1 MIEEQIGSSSTIAL
15 PEPGA
20 SGRLRT
26 IGDFTSA
33 WVVQPFLVGA
43 VALVA
48 ALIYVWTPST
58 LSPTFDDSFIS
69 LTFARNLA
77 EHGKMGFD
85 GTSWSTGATSP
96 LHVFIVAN
104 LIKLGLTPINA
115 AISLG
120 VVCTVWL
127 SIATYFLGWAVFQR
141 RNVALLAGLFI
152 SLTPFVAFDAG
163 NGLETSLFMALL
175 ATTFAVYLLLP
186 TVRGRM
192 ATGTLIAIAVLVRPE
207 ALALAPAVMLYRYYM
222 RRQDETWNELFEDAF
237 LLMGP
242 AILMFQFVIL
252 YNVLAGDSFLGTAGA
267 KMKFFQEEHL
277 TIRQKIAD
285 GSDNIALFAA
295 PLLPLILLAA
305 FAFQQRVMVL
315 FGAFWT
321 IVIAGYVGLFPGGME
336 HYFYRY
342 QHPILPILA
351 VFAAGGFFVVLER
364 MKAQTELLPKLMLG
378 GVLAAVVI
386 VGGFQYARWRDLYG
400 IAASE
405 THNDLEAMVL
415 DLNKIV
421 APGETVAT
429 HDIGAVG
436 YFGKFHVLDLVG
448 LVNAEVG
455 DYHSGRRLAQYVD
468 QKKPQ
473 YLLVMPDWDRDLL
486 RIHPDARKE
495 QFELVKEYPAARI
508 RRESY
513 MLYRVHYPEPPLP

>member
-1 MIEEQIGSSSTIAL
+1 MIDEQIGSSRTIAL
-15 PEPGA
+15 PEAPA
-20 SGRLRT
+20 SGRLRRVS
-26 IGDFTSA
+26 DFTSTWLA
-33 WVVQPFLVGA
+33 QPL
-43 VALVA
+43 LVA
-48 ALIYVWTPST
+48 VIGLVSALIYVWTPST

-69 LTFARNLA
+69 LTFARSLA
-77 EHGKMGFD
+77 EHGKISFD
-85 GTSWSTGATSP
+85 GQSWSTGATSP

-104 LIKLGLTPINA
+104 LIKAGLSPINA

-120 VVCTVWL
+120 VVCTAWL
-127 SIATYFLGWAVFQR
+127 SVATYFLGWAVFRR
-141 RNVALLAGLFI
+141 RNVALLAGIFI

-163 NGLETSLFMALL
+163 NGLETSLFMALVT
-175 ATTFAVYLLLP
+175 TTFATFLLIP

-207 ALALAPAVMLYRYYM
+207 ALAIAPAVMLYRYYT
-222 RRQDETWNELFEDAF
+222 RKRDETWNELFEDAF

-267 KMKFFQEEHL
+267 KMQFFQEEHL
-277 TIRQKIAD
+277 TVRQKLAD

-295 PLLPLILLAA
+295 PLLPLLLLAA
-305 FAFQQRVMVL
+305 FAFQRREMVL
-315 FGAFWT
+315 FGSFWAM
-321 IVIAGYVGLFPGGME
+321 VLALYVGFFPGGME

-342 QHPILPILA
+342 QHPILPVLA
-351 VFAAGGFFVVLER
+351 VFAAGGFFVLFER
-364 MKAQTELLPKLMLG
+364 IKEQTELLPKLMLG
-378 GVLAAVVI
+378 GLLAGVVI

-405 THNDLEAMVL
+405 THTDLEAMVL

-429 HDIGAVG
+429 HDIGALG
-436 YFGKFHVLDLVG
+436 YYGKFHVLDLVG

-455 DYHSGRRLAQYVD
+455 DYHSGRHLAQYVD

-486 RIHPDARKE
+486 HIYPADHKDR
-495 QFELVKEYPAARI
+495 FELVKVYPAARI
-508 RRESY
+508 RREPY
-513 MLYRVHYPEPPLP
+513 LLYRVINPEEPLP

>member
-1 MIEEQIGSSSTIAL
+1 MIEEQIGASGTIAL
-15 PEPGA
+15 PKTRVP
-20 SGRLRT
+20 GRLRK

-33 WVVQPFLVGA
+33 WVAQPFLVG
-43 VALVA
+43 VIALVS
-48 ALIYVWTPST
+48 ALIYVWTPAT

-77 EHGKMGFD
+77 NHGMMGFD

-96 LHVFIVAN
+96 LHIFIIAN
-104 LIKLGLTPINA
+104 LIKAGLTPINA

-120 VVCTVWL
+120 VVSTVWL
-127 SIATYFLGWAVFQR
+127 SIATYFLGWAVFKR
-141 RNVALLAGLFI
+141 RDVALLAGILI
-152 SLTPFVAFDAG
+152 SVTPFVAFDAG
-163 NGLETSLFMALL
+163 NGLETSLFMALVT
-175 ATTFAVYLLLP
+175 TTFAVYLLLP

-207 ALALAPAVMLYRYYM
+207 ALAIAPAVMLYRYYT
-222 RRQDETWNELFEDAF
+222 RRTDETWNELFEDAF
-237 LLMGP
+237 LLIGP
-242 AILMFQFVIL
+242 AVLMFQFVIL

-267 KMKFFQEEHL
+267 KMRFFQEEHL

-295 PLLPLILLAA
+295 PLLPLLLLAA
-305 FAFQQRVMVL
+305 FSFQRREMVL

-321 IVIAGYVGLFPGGME
+321 LVLAGYVAIFPGGME

-342 QHPILPILA
+342 QHPILPVLA
-351 VFAAGGFFVVLER
+351 VFAAGGFFVLFER
-364 MKAQTELLPKLMLG
+364 LKAQTEVLPKLMLG

-415 DLNKIV
+415 DMNKIV
-421 APGETVAT
+421 PPGETVAT
-429 HDIGAVG
+429 HDIGALG
-436 YFGKFHVLDLVG
+436 YFGKFRVLDLVG
-448 LVNAEVG
+448 LVNPEVS
-455 DYHSGRRLAQYVD
+455 DYHSGRHVAQYID
-468 QKKPQ
+468 TKKPQ

-486 RIHPDARKE
+486 HINPEARKE
-495 QFELVKEYPAARI
+495 QFELVKVYPAARI
-508 RRESY
+508 RREPY
-513 MLYRVHYPEPPLP
+513 LLYRVHYPEAPLP